1 MAAKDPDESARGL
14 GFALAAYVTWGLMP
28 IYFKALRPVPAL
40 EILAHRIAWSA
51 LLLAGMLA
59 RRGGPG
65 FRAPFRRDR
74 LPLLAVTTVL
84 ISTNWLVYIWAVQA
98 GRIVEA
104 SLGYFVTP
112 LVNVLLGVAVL
123 REPLTRRQRV
133 AVALAGAGVAVLV
146 LRTGA
151 FPWVSLTLA
160 ASFGLYGLL
169 RKRAAVDSVGG
180 LFGETVLLA
189 PAALAYLALGARAG
203 TGAFGTGAAVTSL
216 LLAAGPVTA
225 FPLVWF
231 GLAVRRL
238 RLSTMGLVQYL
249 TPTSQFLL
257 GVLLYREPF
266 GAAHAAA
273 FACIWASLAL
283 YTWEVYARVRAG

>member
-1 MAAKDPDESARGL
+1 
-14 GFALAAYVTWGLMP
+14 MP
-28 IYFKALRPVPAL
+28 IYFKALRQVPAL

-51 LLLAGMLA
+51 LLLAAMLV
-59 RRGGPG
+59 RRGAAG
-65 FRAPFRRDR
+65 FRDPFRRDR
-74 LPLLAVTTVL
+74 LPLLAITTAL
-84 ISTNWLVYIWAVQA
+84 ISTNWLVYIFAVQA

-112 LVNVLLGVAVL
+112 LVNVVLGVAVL
-123 REPLTRRQRV
+123 RESLTRRQRV
-133 AVALAGAGVAVLV
+133 AVALAAAGVAILV

-151 FPWVSLTLA
+151 FPWVSLALA
-160 ASFGLYGLL
+160 GSFGLYGLL

-180 LFGETVLLA
+180 LFGETALLA
-189 PAALAYLALGARAG
+189 PAALAYLALRAG
-203 TGAFGTGAAVTSL
+203 DGSGAFGAGPGLTAL
-216 LLAAGPVTA
+216 LLASGPVTA

-231 GLAVRRL
+231 GLAVKRL

-266 GAAHAAA
+266 GPAHAAA

-283 YTWEVYARVRAG
+283 YTWDVYVRVRAG